1 MFWYRYFDKD
11 RLLYETN
18 FRLYNYE
25 YNWVKKIIERSN
37 KFSIQEKIEHRDG
50 TYIIVLKRI
59 IDKTERSISE

>member
-25 YNWVKKIIERSN
+25 YNLVKKIIEKSN
-37 KFSIQEKIEHRDG
+37 KFSIQEKIEHKDG

>member
-25 YNWVKKIIERSN
+25 YNWTKKIIEKSN
-37 KFSIQEKIEHRDG
+37 KFSIQEKIEHTDG

>member
-25 YNWVKKIIERSN
+25 YNWVKKIIEKSN
-37 KFSIQEKIEHRDG
+37 KFSIQEKIEHKDG
-50 TYIIVLKRI
+50 TYVIVLKRI

>member
-25 YNWVKKIIERSN
+25 YNCVKKIIEKSN
-37 KFSIQEKIEHRDG
+37 KFSIQEKIEHKDG
-50 TYIIVLKRI
+50 TYVIVLKRI